1 MRLFETPWTVA
12 LQAPLSM
19 GFSRQE
25 CWSGFPFPSPGDLPD
40 PGIKPRSSVLQVDSS
55 LTEPLQVLDFSQT
68 NLVSTPLRYL
78 LIPPYLWDCVCTGL
92 FTSPKLNQLGAYNK
106 SFSRNELKNDH
117 VYGSYLCECRSYSGK
132 MPMRELLEKM
142 TLFEENI
149 FQTVS

>member
-25 CWSGFPFPSPGDLPD
+25 CWSGFLFPSPGDLPD
-40 PGIKPRSSVLQVDSS
+40 PGIKPRFSALQVDSS
-55 LTEPLQVLDFSQT
+55 LTEPLQVLDFGQT
-68 NLVSTPLRYL
+68 NLVSIPLRCL
-78 LIPPYLWDCVCTGL
+78 LVPPYLWDCVCTGL

-106 SFSRNELKNDH
+106 SISRNELKNDH

-132 MPMRELLEKM
+132 MPMRELLEKK